1 MVLTMPRAAD
11 WIKTKTQFVY
21 RHKQSG
27 RYYVRA
33 YRQGREVWRALDTD
47 VYDVAKSKAKETL
60 AEIHRPR
67 ILSAEISDKRTF
79 GAVAELHLERI
90 KHSTATKPSTKLY
103 WSQCIASLLRSWPGL
118 AELRVT
124 SMTQDDCRKWAADY
138 LQAKRP
144 AGNGWK
150 SEPGT
155 ISGSRFNN
163 TLSAMRSVFDLAIER
178 GLILSNPA
186 KGIDRVAPKP
196 KRITLPNRKD
206 FRRVVES
213 IRTAGGAVS
222 QCSGDLCEFL
232 AYSGC
237 RVDES
242 RWVKW
247 SDVDRERKQIW
258 IAGHEHT
265 GTKSGQGRWVP
276 IVPAMATL
284 LDDLKANPRHARSRD
299 RQGYVL
305 AVRECQ
311 KAIDRACTELSVQ
324 RFSHHDLRHLFC
336 TAAVE
341 SGVDFLTLANWLGH
355 SDATLIAKTYGHLRS
370 EHSQAMAAKVTF

>member
-1 MVLTMPRAAD
+1 MVLTMPRAAE

-33 YRQGREVWRALDTD
+33 YRQGREVWRALETD
-47 VYDVAKSKAKETL
+47 IYQVARTKAKETL
-60 AEIHRPR
+60 AEIHRSR
-67 ILSAEISDKRTF
+67 ILSAAVSDERTF

-103 WSQCIASLLRSWPGL
+103 WSQCVAALLRSWPGL
-118 AELRVT
+118 SELRVT
-124 SMTQDDCRKWAADY
+124 SITQDDCRKWAAEY

-144 AGNGWK
+144 AGHRWK

-186 KGIDRVAPKP
+186 KSIDRVAPKP
-196 KRITLPNRKD
+196 KQIALPNRQD
-206 FRRVVES
+206 FQRVVES

-222 QCSGDLCEFL
+222 QCSADLCEFL

-265 GTKSGQGRWVP
+265 GTKSGKGRWVP

-284 LDDLKANPRHARSRD
+284 LADVQANPRHARSRE

-311 KAIDRACTELSVQ
+311 KAIDHACEKLSVQ

-370 EHSQAMAAKVTF
+370 EHSQAMAAKVVF

>member
-1 MVLTMPRAAD
+1 MPKSAD

-47 VYDVAKSKAKETL
+47 VYDVAKSKAKAML

-67 ILSAEISDKRTF
+67 ILSAAISDKRTF

-90 KHSTATKPSTKLY
+90 QHDTGTKPSTKRY
-103 WSQCIASLLRSWPGL
+103 WAQCIAALLRSWPGL
-118 AELRVT
+118 AELRVM
-124 SMTQDDCRKWAADY
+124 SITQDDCRRWAAEY
-138 LQAKRP
+138 LQSKRP
-144 AGNGWK
+144 KGHGWK

-155 ISGSRFNN
+155 ISASRFNN
-163 TLSAMRSVFDLAIER
+163 TLAAMRSVFDLAIER

-186 KGIDRVAPKP
+186 KGIDRVTPKP
-196 KRITLPNRKD
+196 KRVALPSRKD
-206 FRRVVES
+206 FQRVVES
-213 IRTAGGAVS
+213 IRTAKGAVS
-222 QCSGDLCEFL
+222 HCSADLCEFL

-247 SDVDRERKQIW
+247 SDVDRKKGQIW

-265 GTKSGQGRWVP
+265 GTKSGKGRWVP

-284 LDDLKANPRHARSRD
+284 LDDLRGNPRHARSKA

-311 KAIDRACTELSVQ
+311 KAIDNACTKLGVQ
-324 RFSHHDLRHLFC
+324 RFSHHDCRHMFC

-355 SDATLIAKTYGHLRS
+355 SDATLIASTYGHLRS
-370 EHSQAMAAKVTF
+370 EHSAAMAAKVAF